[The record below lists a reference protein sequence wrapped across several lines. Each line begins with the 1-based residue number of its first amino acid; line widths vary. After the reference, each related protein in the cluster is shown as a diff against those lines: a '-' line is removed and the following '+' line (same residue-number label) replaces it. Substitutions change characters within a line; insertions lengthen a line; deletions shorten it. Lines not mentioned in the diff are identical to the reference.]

1 MMKKLLCSLGIGLL
15 TPVLVPVAT
24 AQTAPPSVDQ
34 ADAQAV
40 GLEVGASRT
49 LSGRGPVTQVV
60 VDVPGIVRVAAAGA
74 RAMRITG
81 VQTGD
86 AHVTIVSGR
95 ARSEYSVHVGAG
107 GSSDTEQ
114 MRRHL
119 SSHPDLADVWVERRD
134 GKVVISGAVPDLA
147 AHIRAMA
154 MATALGGKDV
164 TDLIEVAGN
173 QMVAVDIRF
182 VAVSDTTLK
191 SLGLN
196 FSKLGGG
203 FQTAVISPNSLTS
216 QSFSKSTG
224 LQVASGPP
232 VQNAFNLFLASQG
245 SGIVG
250 MLSALSD
257 AGLSQTLAQPTLLA
271 RSGEKA
277 DFLAG
282 GEIPIPVPQGGSAS
296 GAITIEYRQYGV
308 RLSVEPYVL
317 SNKRIVLKLAPE
329 VSELDPA
336 NGVTIQGFNV
346 PGFLRRSANTTVELG
361 DGESFVIA
369 GLTYSTSTSD
379 DSKVPMFGDI
389 PILGS
394 LFKRTQRSLQKLE
407 LIIVATPHLVKP
419 MQEDDVK
426 RMLPT
431 TITPDTLSAAIMNKN
446 SVEHRAAEF
455 GLSR

>member
-1 MMKKLLCSLGIGLL
+1 MKTLLCALGIGLL
-15 TPVLVPVAT
+15 TSGLASAET
-24 AQTAPPSVDQ
+24 GQTVD
-34 ADAQAV
+34 
-40 GLEVGASRT
+40 LEVGSSRT
-49 LSGRGPVTQVV
+49 LSESAPVTKVT
-60 VDVPGIVRVAAAGA
+60 VDVPGVIQVMAAGSHSLLV
-74 RAMRITG
+74 TG
-81 VQTGD
+81 LQPGE
-86 AHVTIVSGR
+86 AHVTLVTGQAQSDYDVRVRAAGSGDADQPR
-95 ARSEYSVHVGAG
+95 H
-107 GSSDTEQ
+107 
-114 MRRHL
+114 HL
-119 SSHPDLADVWVERRD
+119 SSQPDLADVWIDRRD
-134 GKVVISGAVPDLA
+134 GKVVLTGTVPDLA
-147 AHIRAMA
+147 SHVRAVD

-164 TDLIEVAGN
+164 TDLVEVAGN

-191 SLGLN
+191 ALGFN

-216 QSFSKSTG
+216 QSFSPTTG

-232 VQNAFNLFLASQG
+232 VASAFNLFLASQG

-257 AGLSQTLAQPTLLA
+257 AGLSQILAQPTLLA

-282 GEIPIPVPQGGSAS
+282 GEIPIPVPQAGGNGGST
-296 GAITIEYRQYGV
+296 ITIEYRQYGV
-308 RLSVEPYVL
+308 RLAVEPYVL

-336 NGVTIQGFNV
+336 HGVTIQGFNV

-369 GLTYSTSTSD
+369 GLTYSTSTTSE
-379 DSKVPMFGDI
+379 SKVPMFGDI
-389 PILGS
+389 PILGT
-394 LFKRTQRSLQKLE
+394 LFRRTSRGLEKLE

-419 MQEDDVK
+419 LQEDDVK
-426 RMLPT
+426 RLLPSS
-431 TITPDTLSAAIMNKN
+431 IAPPNLSETVMNRN
-446 SVEHRAAEF
+446 PVERRAAEY